1 MLKYKL
7 TTINSEFPLMLDKR
21 LSYND
26 TSIIHIL
33 TFIYKQYK
41 AKNYTIRK
49 LYKAKLTH
57 LSNLNFKLV
66 TKKVTYKTLLYKL
79 DFNPQMIKQLYQLFK
94 DNSINSFENKV
105 QIYRYLTRAIENIN
119 SDIKLINQLKKSFKY
134 YIKEYENVNLYYSE
148 TAKITKFDIQQLHKK
163 VLTKNSKEVL
173 YFYLILFKKSK
184 SKGININNSIN
195 PFLSMDRLKAIIN
208 KSIKY
213 SFEKHLKKS
222 VDNTIITTTNNLIN
236 KWL

>member
-57 LSNLNFKLV
+57 LNNLNFKLV

>member
-57 LSNLNFKLV
+57 LNNLNFKLV
-66 TKKVTYKTLLYKL
+66 TKKVTYKTLLNKL

-195 PFLSMDRLKAIIN
+195 PFLSMDRLKAIID